1 MHNKLFKKINK
12 WSRKWNAYI
21 KNIKNSRKVEE
32 YMNIYLPMPLL
43 TTAPSPSRW
52 DLAKNLLRTNLG
64 VLKAEQIPDIEKDT
78 DLIIKFSSK
87 RFL

>member
-1 MHNKLFKKINK
+1 
-12 WSRKWNAYI
+12 
-21 KNIKNSRKVEE
+21 
-32 YMNIYLPMPLL
+32 MPLL

-78 DLIIKFSSK
+78 DLII
-87 RFL
+87 